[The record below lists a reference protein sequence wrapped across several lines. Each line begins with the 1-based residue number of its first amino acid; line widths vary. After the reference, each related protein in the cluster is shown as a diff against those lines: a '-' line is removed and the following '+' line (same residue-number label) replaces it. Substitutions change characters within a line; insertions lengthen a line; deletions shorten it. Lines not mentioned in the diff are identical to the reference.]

1 MNKST
6 GGGRTDALRREAK
19 RLLPKKRL
27 GDNPRLKLRAEI
39 LHEALSASETGAE
52 LSRRALASVGEEI
65 LQDSPAT
72 KGHGNETKAK
82 AGPPAFRE
90 APAERLPHNAAG
102 RAELLRRVQEQ
113 GNPPLQDRFTD
124 SKAPVDKYRKTSHNP
139 PDMGL
144 LHEYLRTTLGVPE
157 SLIPELAADIHALA
171 LARVKG
177 EVAGRAA
184 PVARGATQEKKTE
197 TPPLAAA
204 LEAMTLK
211 DRRAALIEHYGLVLD
226 KDGNYA
232 LPEEKKWA
240 NVRGE
245 NPTPEQFRAWL
256 DAVFPDRQAIG
267 MVLSD
272 LKRLAPDAYGKLHTW
287 ANKKPAKATSDS
299 FGLPSKRTSYDPTR
313 DAIAPT
319 ELKNLRRSLGRAQYH
334 HARLG

>member
-124 SKAPVDKYRKTSHNP
+124 SEAPVDKYRKTSYKRGM
-139 PDMGL
+139 DGL
-144 LHEYLRTTLGVPE
+144 TDYLKSRGVPE
-157 SLIPELAADIHALA
+157 SLQPKLAAKLDAWVTAEITGRTAAPKLSEADLAAFMAHAA
-171 LARVKG
+171 ANQWNPKSG
-177 EVAGRAA
+177 VAASAHIKTKFAEWLGRGLMLEQVRAA
-184 PVARGATQEKKTE
+184 QKNLATAYSSEVTREPSNRIKELGTRPHTRHSKE
-197 TPPLAAA
+197 PA
-204 LEAMTLK
+204 K
-211 DRRAALIEHYGLVLD
+211 
-226 KDGNYA
+226 
-232 LPEEKKWA
+232 
-240 NVRGE
+240 
-245 NPTPEQFRAWL
+245 
-256 DAVFPDRQAIG
+256 
-267 MVLSD
+267 
-272 LKRLAPDAYGKLHTW
+272 PDAPKTTGSGWIPVSELTEEQATARREAQA
-287 ANKKPAKATSDS
+287 ANKRVAYA
-299 FGLPSKRTSYDPTR
+299 RQH
-313 DAIAPT
+313 AP
-319 ELKNLRRSLGRAQYH
+319 Q
-334 HARLG
+334 

>member
-139 PDMGL
+139 PDINQPREARGKDEGAMNAL
-144 LHEYLRTTLGVPE
+144 NKYLKEIGVTEPVTAE
-157 SLIPELAADIHALA
+157 QAARIGAFA
-171 LARVKG
+171 KA
-177 EVAGRAA
+177 EVMGRAA
-184 PVARGATQEKKTE
+184 PKLSEAALAAFKAHAAANQWNPESEPYVAPSAFIKKTFKKWLKRGLTRKHIEDAQRNLAGAYSTEVSRDSSKRVEGLISARETLPVGAPRPPSGRPVAELSEKAKAERREKK
-197 TPPLAAA
+197 AAA
-204 LEAMTLK
+204 Q
-211 DRRAALIEHYGLVLD
+211 RR
-226 KDGNYA
+226 
-232 LPEEKKWA
+232 W
-240 NVRGE
+240 R
-245 NPTPEQFRAWL
+245 
-256 DAVFPDRQAIG
+256 
-267 MVLSD
+267 
-272 LKRLAPDAYGKLHTW
+272 
-287 ANKKPAKATSDS
+287 KKPH
-299 FGLPSKRTSYDPTR
+299 GE
-313 DAIAPT
+313 APR
-319 ELKNLRRSLGRAQYH
+319 LSL
-334 HARLG
+334 